1 MQSRRFSKLIPWL
14 FAAPALIALTLFFV
28 YPTIVTIFLSFTR
41 GTITT
46 PAKEFVG
53 FENYRILS
61 TEDRFFLSFEDG
73 VFSGALVNSFA
84 WLIVFPTAIVLIGLL
99 VAVLA
104 DKVKCEAI
112 IKSIMFMPMAISA
125 TAAAVIFRLLYNQNP
140 NLGSLNA
147 VLTSIFPEFEPIAFL
162 GQCGLGQ
169 PGGDFRRRLDFD
181 RSLRRCAIRRLQ
193 SHSR

>member
-14 FAAPALIALTLFFV
+14 FAAPALISLTLFFV

-53 FENYRILS
+53 LDNYRILLS
-61 TEDRFFLSFEDG
+61 EDRFFLSVEDG

-84 WLIVFPTAIVLIGLL
+84 WLIIFPTAIVLIGLL

-104 DKVKCEAI
+104 DKVRYEAI

-125 TAAAVIFRLLYNQNP
+125 TAAASSFACFTIRIP
-140 NLGSLNA
+140 TSARSMPSWRRSSPISSRSPSWA
-147 VLTSIFPEFEPIAFL
+147 VLNSPI
-162 GQCGLGQ
+162 
-169 PGGDFRRRLDFD
+169 
-181 RSLRRCAIRRLQ
+181 
-193 SHSR
+193 